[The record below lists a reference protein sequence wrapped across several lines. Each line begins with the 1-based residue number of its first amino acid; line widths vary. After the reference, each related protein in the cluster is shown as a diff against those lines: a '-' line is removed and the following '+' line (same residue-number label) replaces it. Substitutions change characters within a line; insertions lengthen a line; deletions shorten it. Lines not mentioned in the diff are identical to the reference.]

1 MFYFVLKLGVIHWM
15 NNKTL
20 LDMKHCWPTTSNIIE
35 RYMLRQFALSVIA
48 CCCMLLGIVALSLK
62 PVKLLAKCKRT

>member
-20 LDMKHCWPTTSNIIE
+20 LDMQHCWPKTSNIIGC
-35 RYMLRQFALSVIA
+35 YILRQFAHSVIA
-48 CCCMLLGIVALSLK
+48 FVGSCCSKFETGQTFS
-62 PVKLLAKCKRT
+62 